1 MNFVTID
8 VETANNAVSSICQ
21 VGLAKY
27 VDGKLVDTY
36 SSLVMPEGSFN
47 PFNVRV
53 HGITKDKVLN
63 APAMDEIYD
72 EVIDFID
79 DNVLVSYSNFDKR
92 ALRASAMAYSLP
104 APKMLW
110 ADANVMVKKN
120 YPQFAKK
127 GSGLG
132 NVCKE
137 WGFSFGHHDA
147 LEDAKACG
155 FVTLKVLTEHNM
167 TIHDWATP

>member
-27 VDGKLVDTY
+27 VDGNLVDTY
-36 SSLVMPEGSFN
+36 SSLVMPEGGFN

-53 HGITKDKVLN
+53 HGITESTVLD
-63 APAMDEIYD
+63 APEMDEIYD
-72 EVIDFID
+72 DLIAFVSD
-79 DNVLVSYSNFDKR
+79 DVLVSYTNFDKR
-92 ALRASAMAYSLP
+92 ALRGCAISYSLP
-104 APKMLW
+104 APAMMW
-110 ADANVMVKKN
+110 ADANLMLKKK

-132 NVCKE
+132 NICKE

-155 FVTLKVLTEHNM
+155 FVTTRILREHSM
-167 TIHDWATP
+167 SIHDWATN